1 VGREAVL
8 RIVEGSSFFFSM
20 AFVDRFLSISAV
32 QDIVWA
38 LTIAFEDF
46 SQFPGKE
53 WQLMAVF
60 VLDMVFNGVVY
71 DENRANLE

>member
-1 VGREAVL
+1 
-8 RIVEGSSFFFSM
+8 M
-20 AFVDRFLSISAV
+20 AFFDRFLSISSV
-32 QDIVWA
+32 QDIVWV

-60 VLDMVFNGVVY
+60 VLDMVFNGVVH
-71 DENRANLE
+71 DENRANLEEEIRRLRSMRG